1 MFPWPLGAGGPG
13 RAALS
18 MCPSWAGS
26 RLGAGSEAGA
36 QHVCDGPEHAGPD
49 RRCAQ
54 ESGLSAWFPYFRL
67 LPCNL
72 CARRGTRPQAAAP
85 CAPGLRCALRPHCAR
100 ALRAWGPAC
109 LVLWEERA
117 AWWLRNGVRV
127 KGVES
132 ALVRR
137 ARPRLPRHTDWFLG
151 KPTGGS
157 SELRL

>member
-1 MFPWPLGAGGPG
+1 MPVSVRCFLRGPG
-13 RAALS
+13 CSPGPWGLEVPARAALS

-85 CAPGLRCALRPHCAR
+85 CAPGLRCALPASLCSGFASLGPRVPR
-100 ALRAWGPAC
+100 ALGGARSVVVAEWRSGQGSRVCTGEKGSPTPAQ
-109 LVLWEERA
+109 A
-117 AWWLRNGVRV
+117 
-127 KGVES
+127 
-132 ALVRR
+132 
-137 ARPRLPRHTDWFLG
+137 H
-151 KPTGGS
+151 
-157 SELRL
+157 